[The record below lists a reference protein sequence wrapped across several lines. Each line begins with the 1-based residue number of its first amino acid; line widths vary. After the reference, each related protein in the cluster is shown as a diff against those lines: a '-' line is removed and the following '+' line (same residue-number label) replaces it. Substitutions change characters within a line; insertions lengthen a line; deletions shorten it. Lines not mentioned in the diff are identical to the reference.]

1 MKRSPKD
8 VPRIGRE
15 IDAVEVRKA
24 ADVESA
30 RFLAAKEPEVR
41 VQAATAIL
49 DTWKRLRKVVE
60 DAGIHSDRFDQ
71 VEATHAELLQL
82 ARGVDVAAQ
91 ETALIALS
99 LSVEKLA
106 RVADGV
112 ITLADPVAQLRL
124 RPAPLPPAERDARLQ
139 AARTKLGGTARS
151 MAEAMRKVV
160 AARKAE
166 GVPLHSTFSSEAQ
179 AMYAVAA
186 TNFALGLVPV
196 VPVQPGTTSQSAP
209 WGTFKVRSAVPP
221 AEAAV
226 RFAASPPLPVRT
238 ELLES
243 RFGSVKLAPL
253 RPAPGPEGGND
264 AGG

>member
-1 MKRSPKD
+1 MKRSPND
-8 VPRIGRE
+8 VLRSGYE
-15 IDAVEVRKA
+15 IDTVEMRKTANADSARLLA
-24 ADVESA
+24 AD
-30 RFLAAKEPEVR
+30 EPAVR
-41 VQAATAIL
+41 VEAAEAVL
-49 DTWKRLRKVVE
+49 DTWKRLRKAVE

-91 ETALIALS
+91 KTALTALL

-112 ITLADPVAQLRL
+112 ATLADPVAQLRL

-139 AARTKLGGTARS
+139 AARSKSQGTARS

-166 GVPLHSTFSSEAQ
+166 GVPLYSTFSSEAQ

-186 TNFALGLVPV
+186 TDFALGLLPMA
-196 VPVQPGTTSQSAP
+196 PIQPGTTAQSAP
-209 WGTFKVRSAVPP
+209 WGVFKVRSAVPP

-243 RFGSVKLAPL
+243 RFGRIKLAPL
-253 RPAPGPEGGND
+253 RPAPGPEGGNN